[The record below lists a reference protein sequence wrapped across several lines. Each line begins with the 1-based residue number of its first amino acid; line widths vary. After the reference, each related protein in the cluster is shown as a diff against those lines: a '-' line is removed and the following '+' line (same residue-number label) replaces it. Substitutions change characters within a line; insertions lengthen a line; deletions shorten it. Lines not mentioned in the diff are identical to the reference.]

1 MRALLVLALFFPAIA
16 NAGGIGVMG
25 TFGERTQTVYYYDSS
40 SNNAQYHQTQLV
52 TDFGAGIELILG
64 DRDDHITGLARG
76 YWAQESPEHDP
87 SKKSSLDPNNIVA
100 NWRDTPRNVGI
111 ATFGVN
117 WGFLG
122 DPNEWQ
128 LSVVTEMGSGF
139 ITPDHTDFLLLQGGP
154 SFQYMIGP
162 SLQLHADVV
171 YGAHVRKQIT
181 HGANAYIGV
190 RWLFD

>member
-1 MRALLVLALFFPAIA
+1 MRAWLALALFLPSIA

-40 SNNAQYHQTQLV
+40 SNNAQYHQGQIV
-52 TDFGAGIELILG
+52 TDFGAGIELMLG

-76 YWAQESPEHDP
+76 YWIQEGPEHDP
-87 SKKSSLDPNNIVA
+87 ASGSTLDPNNIVA
-100 NWRDTPRNVGI
+100 NWREEPRNIGI

-162 SLQLHADVV
+162 SMQLHADLV
-171 YGAHVRKQIT
+171 YGAHVRKQIQ
-181 HGANAYIGV
+181 HGGNAYIGV